1 MENKTKSTKKIVRIV
16 LLVLILAA
24 GGFGVWKVMQPKVTA
39 VITAA
44 VERRDV
50 AQTIVISGRLEAN
63 DTFETALSLSQKVQ
77 TVVKKEGDLVK
88 AGDVLVQLDTTDLA
102 YQLDKAVLNLDLLKL
117 STVNARAQAAISL
130 DTAKVAYD
138 QAVKN
143 YEDARK
149 KYNNGTITRLVR
161 DQSETA
167 MKTAENQVKLAQATY
182 DGLDLD
188 AAGSDRRKQVE
199 AATLDIE
206 NLKRKIADSTIRSA
220 IAGQV
225 SMIEAR
231 AGQFPTQSTS
241 RIQVVDLSRLMIKA
255 DVDQIDV
262 VRLQAGQKASV
273 KVKGLTRT
281 FVGSITD
288 ISEVVSSQSG
298 AATDPKYEVTITL
311 DPSAPE
317 NADAEGSGLKQ
328 GFEVDASVAVQERK
342 AVLAVPLTSVQT
354 KSGQSTVW
362 LAVDGKAVQRS
373 VKTGI
378 KSSTLIEVAEGL
390 SEGDRVITA
399 PLGSL
404 QEGALVTVG

>member
-1 MENKTKSTKKIVRIV
+1 MEKKSKPTKKIVLIV

-39 VITAA
+39 VTTAA
-44 VERRDV
+44 VERRDI

-77 TVVKKEGDLVK
+77 TIVKKEGDPVK
-88 AGDVLVQLDTTDLA
+88 AGDVLIQLDTTELA

-149 KYNNGTITRLVR
+149 KYNNGTVTRLVR
-161 DQSETA
+161 DQAETA
-167 MKTAENQVKLAQATY
+167 MKTADNQVKLAQATY
-182 DGLDLD
+182 DSLDLD

-225 SMIEAR
+225 SVMEAR
-231 AGQFPTQSTS
+231 AGQFPTQQTS
-241 RIQVVDLSRLMIKA
+241 QIQVVDLSRLMIKSRILCIMTDA
-255 DVDQIDV
+255 IICQI
-262 VRLQAGQKASV
+262 S
-273 KVKGLTRT
+273 
-281 FVGSITD
+281 
-288 ISEVVSSQSG
+288 
-298 AATDPKYEVTITL
+298 
-311 DPSAPE
+311 
-317 NADAEGSGLKQ
+317 
-328 GFEVDASVAVQERK
+328 
-342 AVLAVPLTSVQT
+342 
-354 KSGQSTVW
+354 W
-362 LAVDGKAVQRS
+362 
-373 VKTGI
+373 
-378 KSSTLIEVAEGL
+378 
-390 SEGDRVITA
+390 
-399 PLGSL
+399 
-404 QEGALVTVG
+404 